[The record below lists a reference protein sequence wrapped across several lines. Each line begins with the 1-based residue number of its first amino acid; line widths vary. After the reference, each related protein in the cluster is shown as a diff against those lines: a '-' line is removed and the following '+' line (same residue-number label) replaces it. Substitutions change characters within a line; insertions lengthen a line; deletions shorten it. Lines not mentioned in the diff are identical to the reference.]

1 MDEWTG
7 VSAMKRGLI
16 WLMVVLLGLS
26 CLVGQA
32 EGIRHQVTGDI
43 STFEVEP
50 EAGLSQAEPNEA
62 GNEASLGTD
71 AYLFVDPDSASYVT
85 FYVTDEAGNPI
96 QGAQIYITYNGITE
110 LYGVTGADGRYSMYL
125 FRNVE
130 YGYRVT
136 KTGYESASG
145 TFTATQ
151 ETKVVHVVLRKLY
164 DFTVIIVDNDEPV
177 PGVTVIIDGER
188 YITDEN
194 GRVTVQKPNGEYDVI
209 VETPDGRRLPVKA
222 VVRGDTVIV
231 VDIGL
236 DDTIAKGGVG
246 RDRFLVYDKHYDP
259 EDYVLTKYL
268 FTKAD
273 LARSEE
279 ETEEVFAQRV
289 QRYLQENVSTVLVEA
304 QPERVQHENAPDED
318 IFTPSGEELYA
329 QRSMMPT
336 GFVLRAWEEEG
347 YDQVTFT
354 NEDMGLMV
362 EQDTMHSGEMM
373 KVWAILQ
380 AMTDFGMDI
389 EEIATEETL
398 KAENGLRDAGLTAL
412 DGNRVELS
420 SVDLNAVR
428 AFEFDFDHVEDAL
441 EHEDCAL
448 LLGTMYTNALFEFR
462 ITPIQPEALNEMVTD
477 GLRDELALQRDE
489 IMLASPA
496 YFREALRAWQADGRL
511 TETECAELYAF
522 VIDGRLEA
530 EEIEQL
536 RERME
541 SGELSRDSVELLLE
555 AALAGK
561 VYRAQIFVHYEGVS
575 VNITTLLEPKVLWDA
590 NAHFAE
596 EYARQ
601 ERLSAENGEE
611 ITQEEL
617 VRRTEEALAAQI
629 DLVRVDNEG
638 RDVGEENYTPGEN
651 TARLPVTLMNA
662 AVDANGE
669 FAQTLMDKNFRQWT
683 VDVRLEQMQ
692 NSGEQMPVYRAYFEE
707 GETQLPAGAD
717 YRFEAESPI
726 SGLYAPAWL
735 EQALGQ

>member
-1 MDEWTG
+1 
-7 VSAMKRGLI
+7 MKRGFI

-26 CLVGQA
+26 CLAGQA

-50 EAGLSQAEPNEA
+50 NAGLSQAEPNEA
-62 GNEASLGTD
+62 GTEASLGTD
-71 AYLFVDPDSASYVT
+71 AYLMVDADSASYVT

-136 KTGYESASG
+136 RTGYESAGGS
-145 TFTATQ
+145 FTATG
-151 ETKVVHVVLRKLY
+151 ETRVVRVVLRKLHSL
-164 DFTVIIVDNDEPV
+164 TIVVVDGEQPV
-177 PGVTVIIDGER
+177 PGATVIIDGES
-188 YITDEN
+188 YVTDEN
-194 GRVTVQKPNGEYDVI
+194 GRVNVQKPNGEYDVI

-231 VDIGL
+231 VDIGQ
-236 DDTIAKGGVG
+236 DDAIAKGGVG

-268 FTKAD
+268 FTEAD
-273 LARSEE
+273 LVRGEE
-279 ETEEVFAQRV
+279 ETEEAFAQRV

-304 QPERVQHENAPDED
+304 QPERVQHEDAPDED
-318 IFTPSGEELYA
+318 ILTPCGEALYA

-336 GFVLRAWEEEG
+336 GFVLRAWEAEG
-347 YDQVTFT
+347 YDQVIFT
-354 NEDMGLMV
+354 NEDIGLMV
-362 EQDTMHSGEMM
+362 KQDMMHSGEMM

-380 AMTDFGMDI
+380 AMTRAGRDI
-389 EEIATEETL
+389 AEIATDETL
-398 KAENGLRDAGLTAL
+398 EAENGLRDAGLTAL

-420 SVDLNAVR
+420 TIDLSAVR

-448 LLGTMYTNALFEFR
+448 LPGTMYTNALFDFR
-462 ITPIQPEALNEMVTD
+462 RTPIQPEALNEMATD
-477 GLRDELALQRDE
+477 GLRDDLALQRDE

-536 RERME
+536 RERMG

-575 VNITTLLEPKVLWDA
+575 VNITTLLEPMILWDA

-596 EYARQ
+596 EYVRQ

-611 ITQEEL
+611 TAREEL
-617 VRRTEEALAAQI
+617 VRRTEEALIARI

-638 RDVGEENYTPGEN
+638 RDVGEEDYTPGEN

-662 AVDANGE
+662 AVDAEGE
-669 FAQTLMDKNFRQWT
+669 FAQTLTVKNFRQWT
-683 VDVRLEQMQ
+683 VDVRLEQML
-692 NSGEQMPVYRAYFEE
+692 NSGEQLPVYRAHFKA
-707 GETQLPAGAD
+707 GETRLPVEAD
-717 YRFEAESPI
+717 YRFEAQSSV
-726 SGLYAPAWL
+726 SGLCAPAWT
-735 EQALGQ
+735 EPALGR